1 MIPVHPVSDAAAYDE
16 LAWNLASRGAYEWNN
31 GDVTAYWP
39 VGTAFIYSLPYRLLG
54 HDYAGAALLNL
65 LAGTG
70 VLALI
75 IKLGSE
81 WFTRPAALAAGAL
94 YAFWPSQIQF
104 TTVLA
109 SELYFQLAVL
119 SAMSA
124 AFDAR
129 RAYLIRG
136 LAVGALVAAAA
147 YVRPLALPLVVL
159 IPVAVALYR
168 RVGVR
173 DLLIFATAAAVTMA
187 VCIFP
192 WTMRN
197 MRALGSPVIISTNGP
212 LVMWMGNNRNAT
224 GEFVDLPA
232 DVAGMDEVTRSR
244 VLGERARAFITEHPL
259 RFSELLVRKTL
270 ITHSRETI
278 GVVWNQEELEPRI
291 GVRGVFIAKILSSLY
306 WYGLLLLGLAGA
318 ALILRRE
325 KLRGLFHPALLA
337 WAYFAAIHAVTLA
350 QDRYH
355 FPSIP
360 FIAMLAGFAALS
372 ALDRFGWPISR
383 LDGERCGAHV
393 HTRGG

>member
-54 HDYAGAALLNL
+54 HDYAGAAFLNI

-94 YAFWPSQIQF
+94 YTFWPSQIQF

-159 IPVAVALYR
+159 IPVAVAVYR

-278 GVVWNQEELEPRI
+278 GVVWNQEELGPRI

-306 WYGLLLLGLAGA
+306 W
-318 ALILRRE
+318 
-325 KLRGLFHPALLA
+325 
-337 WAYFAAIHAVTLA
+337 
-350 QDRYH
+350 
-355 FPSIP
+355 
-360 FIAMLAGFAALS
+360 
-372 ALDRFGWPISR
+372 
-383 LDGERCGAHV
+383 
-393 HTRGG
+393 

>member
-1 MIPVHPVSDAAAYDE
+1 VVARTVS
-16 LAWNLASRGAYEWNN
+16 
-31 GDVTAYWP
+31 
-39 VGTAFIYSLPYRLLG
+39 VGTP
-54 HDYAGAALLNL
+54 
-65 LAGTG
+65 
-70 VLALI
+70 
-75 IKLGSE
+75 
-81 WFTRPAALAAGAL
+81 
-94 YAFWPSQIQF
+94 
-104 TTVLA
+104 
-109 SELYFQLAVL
+109 
-119 SAMSA
+119 
-124 AFDAR
+124 
-129 RAYLIRG
+129 
-136 LAVGALVAAAA
+136 
-147 YVRPLALPLVVL
+147 PLVVL
-159 IPVAVALYR
+159 IPVAVAVYR

-278 GVVWNQEELEPRI
+278 GVVWNQEELGPRI

-318 ALILRRE
+318 ALVLRRE

-372 ALDRFGWPISR
+372 ALDSLRMADQPAGR
-383 LDGERCGAHV
+383 
-393 HTRGG
+393 